1 LHFTGKALIISAVH
15 VSVIATVFNEA
26 SSLPRLLDSLAGQ
39 TRRPEEVVIAD
50 GGSTDDTLAL
60 LERYAAT
67 SPLPLQVLSCP
78 GSNISQ
84 GRNAAIRAAAGP
96 IIAVTDGGVRIQPDW
111 LEKLVAPI
119 EAGRATAAGFF
130 QPDPHT
136 PFEIAMG
143 ATILPAAQDIDP
155 ATFLP
160 SSRSVAFLKEAWQ
173 AVGGYPEWLDYCED
187 LILDFYLRDRY
198 GPFAFVP
205 EAVVGFRPRS
215 SWRTFF
221 LQYYRYARG
230 DGKADLWRLRHAARY
245 GTYLLGIPLIIGLS
259 ACCSPWF
266 LSLFVLGGV
275 TYTWRPVAR
284 LQGAWDDL
292 SRKERLTALALVPLI
307 RLVGDLAKMIGYPA
321 GVWWRLTSGQF
332 QDWRRHLSGRPDPR
346 RR

>member
-1 LHFTGKALIISAVH
+1 MHFAGKALIISAVR

-26 SSLPRLLDSLAGQ
+26 SSLPHLLDSLAGQ

-50 GGSTDDTLAL
+50 GGSTDDTVAL
-60 LERYAAT
+60 LERYAAAG
-67 SPLPLQVLSCP
+67 PLPLQIITYP

-96 IIAVTDGGVRIQPDW
+96 VIAVTDAGVRIRPDW

-130 QPDPHT
+130 RPDPHT
-136 PFEIAMG
+136 PFEVAMG
-143 ATILPAAQDIDP
+143 ATVLPAVQEIDP
-155 ATFLP
+155 HTFLP

-173 AVGGYPEWLDYCED
+173 TVGGYPEWLDYCED

-205 EAVVGFRPRS
+205 EAVVAFRPRG

-230 DGKADLWRLRHAARY
+230 DGKADLWRLRHAVRY
-245 GTYLLGIPLIIGLS
+245 ITYLLVIPLIIGLS
-259 ACCSPWF
+259 ARCSPWF
-266 LSLFVLGGV
+266 LSLFGLAGAA
-275 TYTWRPVAR
+275 YTWRPVAR
-284 LQGAWDDL
+284 LRGMWDDL
-292 SRKERLTALALVPLI
+292 SRGERLTALALVPLI
-307 RLVGDLAKMIGYPA
+307 RLVGDLAKLAGYPA
-321 GVWWRLTSGQF
+321 GVWWRLTSGQARN
-332 QDWRRHLSGRPDPR
+332 WRQHLSGQHDPR
-346 RR
+346 